1 MSGARQKLSTALT
14 AEELKFLEAIKK
26 TQEETSPPPSVDVG
40 AIAAKAFASYL
51 EGLAGE
57 NTETEPI
64 PGIAAVLT
72 KTTPGLT
79 KTVANLIGEESN
91 EQKPFIHFRRDF
103 IYTVVPTIVLAVLG
117 IGYLLFRSKVNLSS
131 SLLVS
136 SSVLVKSSIAVTV
149 LTAVGFTVWFLVDP
163 DRISNHLRS
172 IRYSGG
178 ALTGG
183 LAVAAL
189 ALLTINYGLDQRG
202 KWQNTRIENTSREMA
217 ELGFATVGST
227 VGTNLEGKT
236 RLNFVGSQQTAFVL
250 KSEQSGEAVKVEAKP
265 DKDRTNASVVL
276 DIVPYSAKVYS
287 FGSTVA
293 DYEVLT
299 GKVDYSDQNQD
310 FVEIKP
316 DGGATPIK
324 ITLDSNARQLMFANF
339 SELRESG
346 LTGKDVKVLFVPK
359 SSQALKMSWRRQ
371 GTDELI
377 YNSAS
382 ASLKQAAASSP
393 AN

>member
-57 NTETEPI
+57 GTQTEPV

-72 KTTPGLT
+72 QTTPGLT
-79 KTVANLIGEESN
+79 RTVANLMGDDSID
-91 EQKPFIHFRRDF
+91 QKPRIHFRRDF
-103 IYTVVPTIVLAVLG
+103 IYTLVPTVVLAVLG

-131 SLLVS
+131 S
-136 SSVLVKSSIAVTV
+136 VLVKSSLAVTV

-202 KWQNTRIENTSREMA
+202 KWQQDARTTRIENTSREMA

-227 VGTNLEGKT
+227 NGTNLEGKT

-250 KSEQSGEAVKVEAKP
+250 KSEQSGAAVKVEAKP

-299 GKVDYSDQNQD
+299 GKVKYSSDND
-310 FVEIKP
+310 VEITP

-324 ITLDSNARQLMFANF
+324 VTLDSNARQLMFANF

-359 SSQALKMSWRRQ
+359 SSQALKMSLRRQ

-382 ASLKQAAASSP
+382 ASLKQTAAIVP
-393 AN
+393 EN

>member
-1 MSGARQKLSTALT
+1 MSGARPKLSPEALS
-14 AEELKFLEAIKK
+14 AEELRFLEAVKR
-26 TQEETSPPPSVDVG
+26 TREEASPPPSVDVG

-51 EGLAGE
+51 EGVEG
-57 NTETEPI
+57 TDPEPI
-64 PGIAAVLT
+64 PGLAAVLSR
-72 KTTPGLT
+72 TTPGLQR
-79 KTVANLIGEESN
+79 TVANLINEESN
-91 EQKPFIHFRRDF
+91 EQKPSIHFRRDF
-103 IYTVVPTIVLAVLG
+103 TYTLVPTIVLAFLG

-131 SLLVS
+131 SVLS
-136 SSVLVKSSIAVTV
+136 SSVLVKTSIAVTV
-149 LTAVGFTVWFLVDP
+149 LTAIGFTIWFLVDP
-163 DRISNHLRS
+163 DRISSHLRS

-183 LAVAAL
+183 LSLATL
-189 ALLTINYGLDQRG
+189 ALLAVNFGLDQRG

-217 ELGFATVGST
+217 ELGFATVGPT
-227 VGTNLEGKT
+227 VGGTSLEKKT
-236 RLNFVGSQQTAFVL
+236 QLNFVGSQQTAFVF
-250 KSEQSGEAVKVEAKP
+250 KSEQGGEAVKVEAKP
-265 DKDRTNASVVL
+265 DNNRTNASVVL
-276 DIVPYSAKVYS
+276 DMVPYSAKVYS

-299 GKVDYSDQNQD
+299 GKVVDYSDQNQD
-310 FVEIKP
+310 LVEIKP

-324 ITLDSNARQLMFANF
+324 VTLDSNARQAMYANF
-339 SELRESG
+339 SELRETG

-382 ASLKQAAASSP
+382 ASLKQTAAIAP
-393 AN
+393 EP